1 MIVQYRVYAEGGMYV
16 CIVPCWKNEWMNEL
30 YEWMELLVM
39 HCDLKANESKQTN
52 NWEREWISD
61 YKH

>member
-1 MIVQYRVYAEGGMYV
+1 MIVQYRVYAEGGMYALSLV
-16 CIVPCWKNEWMNEL
+16 RRMNEWMNEF

-39 HCDLKANESKQTN
+39 HCDLKANEREQTN
-52 NWEREWISD
+52 DWEREWISD

>member
-1 MIVQYRVYAEGGMYV
+1 MIVQYRVYAEGGMYALSLV
-16 CIVPCWKNEWMNEL
+16 GRMNEL

>member
-1 MIVQYRVYAEGGMYV
+1 MIVQYRVYAEGGMYALSLV
-16 CIVPCWKNEWMNEL
+16 RRMNEWMNEF

-39 HCDLKANESKQTN
+39 HCDLKANEREQTN
-52 NWEREWISD
+52 NREREWISD